1 MFYVFLADG
10 FEETEAIAPIDILR
24 RAGVHVCTVGVG
36 GEMIRSSHNLY
47 VNADITIDQFE
58 INDGIEGVIL
68 PGGMPGVKNLY
79 AEERVL
85 KSVRY
90 CFDNG
95 LYVCA
100 ICAAPMILGRLGVL
114 IGKKATCFPG
124 FEGDLQG
131 ATVTGKHVTV
141 DGKVITAKGAGC
153 ALEFGF
159 AIVAEVC
166 GKKAADNVATAM
178 QTK

>member
-24 RAGVHVCTVGVG
+24 RAGIHVCTVGVG
-36 GEMIRSSHNLY
+36 GDVIRSSHNLY
-47 VNADITIDQFE
+47 VNADINIDKFE
-58 INDGIEGVIL
+58 INEGIEGVIL
-68 PGGMPGVKNLY
+68 PGGMPGVKNLN

-85 KSVRY
+85 SAVHY
-90 CFDNG
+90 CAEHD

-114 IGKKATCFPG
+114 NGKKATCFPG
-124 FEGDLQG
+124 FGGDLAG
-131 ATVTGKHVTV
+131 AAVTGKHVTT
-141 DGKVITAKGAGC
+141 DGKIITAKGAGC

-159 AIVAEVC
+159 EIVAQVR